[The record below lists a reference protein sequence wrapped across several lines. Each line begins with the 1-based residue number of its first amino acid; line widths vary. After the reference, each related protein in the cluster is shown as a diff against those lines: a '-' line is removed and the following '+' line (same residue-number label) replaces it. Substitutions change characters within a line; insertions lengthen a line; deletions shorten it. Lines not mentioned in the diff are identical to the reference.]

1 MLNQPGEWI
10 FILIIILLL
19 FGPKRLPALARSL
32 GEAIREFRRAAQGA
46 VEESSPTNKQTL
58 VEATTREKSN
68 TNTESSKN

>member
-32 GEAIREFRRAAQGA
+32 GEAIREFRRAAQGV
-46 VEESSPTNKQTL
+46 VEESGPTNKNTH
-58 VEATTREKSN
+58 VEATAQEKSN